1 MPLHWKNDM
10 LLSENMPENIHSFIN
25 CAMHHI
31 FMQIKNNYFWVLYQ
45 ENNLFLFL
53 NYEIQKVEMNPFELG
68 YTKAF

>member
-31 FMQIKNNYFWVLYQ
+31 FMQIKNNYF
-45 ENNLFLFL
+45 
-53 NYEIQKVEMNPFELG
+53 
-68 YTKAF
+68 